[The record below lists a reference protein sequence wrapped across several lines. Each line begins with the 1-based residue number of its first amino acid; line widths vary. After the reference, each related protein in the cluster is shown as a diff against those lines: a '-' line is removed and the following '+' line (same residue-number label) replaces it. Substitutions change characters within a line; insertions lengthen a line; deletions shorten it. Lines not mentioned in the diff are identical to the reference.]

1 MARTNRNDRAQEAL
15 DSLTAKLIDAM
26 ETDPGAWTQ
35 PWRGTLPA
43 NGVTGRRYNGSNILL
58 LGLIAGERG
67 YASSRWATYKQ
78 WSDAGCHVRKG
89 EKSSV
94 VVFYKNLQVP
104 DPTVEDPEAT
114 KRIPLLRYS
123 SVFAAEQVEGEHA
136 AKLCAPVPA
145 FDADERAERFFAD
158 VGAVVRHGGD
168 SAYFSKQSDAITLP
182 PRSAFEA
189 PAAYYSVVAHEH
201 IHWTGGPARL
211 DRIAHK
217 RFGDDEYAREELVA
231 ELGSVFV
238 MSHLQ
243 LAHEPDR
250 RQAAYLAHWSAHL
263 RRKPRDLWSVVA
275 DASAALDHLVQR
287 AQAAHEQEAA

>member
-1 MARTNRNDRAQEAL
+1 MPTRNDRAQIAL
-15 DSLTAKLIDAM
+15 DFLVTKLIDAM
-26 ETDPGAWTQ
+26 ESDPGSWTQ
-35 PWRGTLPA
+35 PWRRALPA
-43 NGVTGRRYNGSNILL
+43 NAVTGRRYSGSNILL
-58 LGLIAGERG
+58 LGWTAGEHG

-78 WSDAGCHVRKG
+78 WAEAGCHVRKG

-94 VVFYKNLQVP
+94 VVFYKSLEIP
-104 DPTVEDPEAT
+104 DPSAQDPEAT

-136 AKLCAPVPA
+136 AKLCAPAPA
-145 FDADERAERFFAD
+145 FDADEQAERFFAD

-168 SAYFSKQSDAITLP
+168 SAYYSKQTDAITLP
-182 PRSAFEA
+182 PRAAFDSSG
-189 PAAYYSVVAHEH
+189 AYYSVVAHEH
-201 IHWTGGPARL
+201 THWTGGPARL
-211 DRIAHK
+211 NRIAHK

-231 ELGSVFV
+231 ELGAVFI
-238 MSHLQ
+238 MSHLG

-263 RRKPRDLWSVVA
+263 RSKPRDLWSVVA

-287 AQAAHEQEAA
+287 AQAAQEQEAA

>member
-1 MARTNRNDRAQEAL
+1 MPTRNDRAQVAL
-15 DSLTAKLIDAM
+15 DSLVAKLIDAM
-26 ETDPGAWTQ
+26 ESDPGSWTQ
-35 PWRGTLPA
+35 PWRRALPA
-43 NGVTGRRYNGSNILL
+43 NAVTGRRYSGSNILL
-58 LGLIAGERG
+58 LGWTAGEQD

-78 WSDAGCHVRKG
+78 WAEAGCHVRKG

-94 VVFYKNLQVP
+94 VVFYKSLEIP
-104 DPTVEDPEAT
+104 DPSAQDPEAT

-136 AKLCAPVPA
+136 AKLCAPAQA
-145 FDADERAERFFAD
+145 FDAEEHAERFFAD

-168 SAYFSKQSDAITLP
+168 SAYYSKQTDAITLP
-182 PRSAFEA
+182 PRGAFDSSG
-189 PAAYYSVVAHEH
+189 AYYSVVAHEH
-201 IHWTGGPARL
+201 THWTGGPARL
-211 DRIAHK
+211 NRIAHK

-238 MSHLQ
+238 MSHLG

-263 RRKPRDLWSVVA
+263 RSRPRDLWSVVG
-275 DASAALDHLVQR
+275 DASAALDHLVQP
-287 AQAAHEQEAA
+287 AQAAQEEAA